1 MAMVGYDQWMMAV
14 VVKLCRVVVE
24 WSIHEVEGKENVLR
38 SNCFEVKLSA
48 KLRESISK
56 ENVWD
61 WWQQKRSIIN
71 ECICRELED
80 AHIEDKREM
89 GEANI
94 ILGCSNIFNGETTA
108 LFRIWYVVFK
118 TKMEKNDMIC
128 MTLPVIKI
136 WCVFNVYRY
145 VYCCLP

>member
-56 ENVWD
+56 ENV
-61 WWQQKRSIIN
+61 
-71 ECICRELED
+71 
-80 AHIEDKREM
+80 
-89 GEANI
+89 
-94 ILGCSNIFNGETTA
+94 
-108 LFRIWYVVFK
+108 
-118 TKMEKNDMIC
+118 
-128 MTLPVIKI
+128 
-136 WCVFNVYRY
+136 
-145 VYCCLP
+145 